1 LEDKRLV
8 SRAAK
13 LMQAIFHSISA
24 GIPGFASLNIFSQSA
39 RPIVRELFPSAD
51 VANLRR
57 ESGW

>member
-1 LEDKRLV
+1 
-8 SRAAK
+8 
-13 LMQAIFHSISA
+13 MQAIFHSIGA